1 MENIYA
7 AMLLHKAGK
16 EINEETVTT
25 VLTAAGIT
33 VEPIQV
39 KALVA
44 SLSEVNIDEAIKAA
58 PTMMAAA
65 PVAAGGAPAEQK
77 PAAAAPVDKK
87 KKAEEDKAKEEAALE
102 GLGALFG

>member
-16 EINEETVTT
+16 TIDEASVTK
-25 VLTAAGIT
+25 VLEAAGIT
-33 VEPIQV
+33 VDAVQV

-65 PVAAGGAPAEQK
+65 PAAAPAAETKAAAPAE
-77 PAAAAPVDKK
+77 DKK
-87 KKAEEDKAKEEAALE
+87 KKAEEEKAKEEAALE
-102 GLGALFG
+102 RLGALFG

>member
-16 EINEETVTT
+16 EINEQSVTT

-33 VEPIQV
+33 VETVQI
-39 KALVA
+39 KALIA
-44 SLSEVNIDEAIKAA
+44 ALSEVNIEEAIKSA
-58 PTMMAAA
+58 PTMMAA
-65 PVAAGGAPAEQK
+65 
-77 PAAAAPVDKK
+77 PAAPTGAATAAPTAAPPEDKK

>member
-16 EINEETVTT
+16 EINEETVTN

-33 VEPIQV
+33 VEAVQV

-44 SLSEVNIDEAIKAA
+44 SLSEVNIDEALKAA

-65 PVAAGGAPAEQK
+65 PVAV
-77 PAAAAPVDKK
+77 AAAAPAAEQKAAAPEDKK
-87 KKAEEDKAKEEAALE
+87 KKAEEEKAKEDAALE

>member
-16 EINEETVTT
+16 EINEETVTA
-25 VLTAAGIT
+25 VLTAAGLK
-33 VEPIQV
+33 VDAVQV

-58 PTMMAAA
+58 PTMMTAA
-65 PVAAGGAPAEQK
+65 PVVAAAEQK
-77 PAAAAPVDKK
+77 PAAAAPEDKK
-87 KKAEEDKAKEEAALE
+87 KKAEEEKAKEEAALE

>member
-1 MENIYA
+1 MEYVYA

-16 EINEETVTT
+16 EINEKSVSN
-25 VLTAAGIT
+25 VLTAAGLK
-33 VEPIQV
+33 VDSVRV
-39 KALVA
+39 KALIA

-65 PVAAGGAPAEQK
+65 PAA
-77 PAAAAPVDKK
+77 PAAAAPEAEQKPKEEDKK
-87 KKAEEDKAKEEAALE
+87 KKVEEEKAKEDAALE